1 MYVADWSE
9 RCQKVFFIDNTVR
22 FRTIYSQCMWIH
34 WKCLLLLVPFTDVSP
49 TWFYWANSDYYIR
62 LFFTYTLVMCKF
74 YIQTGT
80 QTILIGLCCI
90 KTCQWLSVNCSWSGI
105 LNSYP
110 ITTNTIRL
118 RKLYLW
124 LLAWINLIFH
134 IKIRSF
140 GFLGSQMPRLKYQ
153 GFWAMF
159 LRF

>member
-1 MYVADWSE
+1 MSQIDLKDVRKCFSLTILSDLEQYIHNVCEFTENVCYCWFLS
-9 RCQKVFFIDNTVR
+9 QTSHLHVFIEQTVII
-22 FRTIYSQCMWIH
+22 TS
-34 WKCLLLLVPFTDVSP
+34 
-49 TWFYWANSDYYIR
+49 
-62 LFFTYTLVMCKF
+62 LFFTYTLIMCKF

-80 QTILIGLCCI
+80 QTVFIGLCCI
-90 KTCQWLSVNCSWSGI
+90 KTCQWLSANCSWSGM

-140 GFLGSQMPRLKYQ
+140 GFLWSQMPRLKYQ